1 MKNLIAATIKGGEPL
16 TGVGEIGSPSG
27 AEGAADLFNNI
38 ISSVIGLITII
49 AGIWF
54 VFLLITG
61 AIGIMS
67 AGGDKAALEEAR
79 KRITSGLIGLIV
91 VVAGIFL
98 VDLIGGFLG
107 LDILQPGETIINK
120 LNP

>member
-1 MKNLIAATIKGGEPL
+1 MKKLIARQIDFGGPL
-16 TGVGEIGSPSG
+16 EGVGPLGTPG
-27 AEGAADLFNNI
+27 DAEGAATLFNNI

-67 AGGDKAALEEAR
+67 AGGDKAAMEEAR
-79 KRITSGLIGLIV
+79 KRITTGLIGLIV

-107 LDILQPGETIINK
+107 LDILQPAQQIIN
-120 LNP
+120 LP

>member
-1 MKNLIAATIKGGEPL
+1 MKNLIAREIPL
-16 TGVGEIGSPSG
+16 GSPLEGVGPLGTPGGASG
-27 AEGAADLFNNI
+27 GATLFNNI

-67 AGGDKAALEEAR
+67 AGGDKAAMEEAR

-107 LDILQPGETIINK
+107 LDILQPAQQIIN
-120 LNP
+120 LP

>member
-1 MKNLIAATIKGGEPL
+1 MKNLIAATIKVGEPL

-61 AIGIMS
+61 AIGIIS
-67 AGGDKAALEEAR
+67 A
-79 KRITSGLIGLIV
+79 GLIGLIV

>member
-1 MKNLIAATIKGGEPL
+1 MKNLIAGGINVGEPL
-16 TGVGEIGSPSG
+16 TGVGEIGNPG
-27 AEGAADLFNNI
+27 TADNAAKLFNNI
-38 ISSVIGLITII
+38 ISSIIGLITII

-67 AGGDKAALEEAR
+67 AGGDKTALEGAR
-79 KRITSGLIGLIV
+79 RRITTGLIGLIV

-98 VDLIGGFLG
+98 VELIGILLG
-107 LDILQPGETIINK
+107 LKILEPAEQIIG
-120 LNP
+120 L

>member
-1 MKNLIAATIKGGEPL
+1 MKNLIAREIPLGGPL
-16 TGVGEIGSPSG
+16 EGVGPLG
-27 AEGAADLFNNI
+27 APGGAGGAATLFNNI

-67 AGGDKAALEEAR
+67 AGGDKAAMEEAR
-79 KRITSGLIGLIV
+79 KRITTGLIGLIV

-107 LDILQPGETIINK
+107 LDILQPAQQIIN
-120 LNP
+120 LP